1 MPDTLK
7 NYIHENIADNNRI
20 LLKMLMQM
28 RDAIALFRI
37 EDNSLKFLMINS
49 DFESIVNIEPK
60 ELIDKDLN
68 DVDID
73 EELKDIFGKC
83 IPSEFEYYN
92 KEQYKYYKIKNFYPS
107 DTTIAFVFNDITDL
121 KRQEREIERAKDFY
135 FTLFEKSPAMIWKSD
150 KSAKCTYFNDTW
162 LNFTGRSLEQE
173 LGDGWAEGVHPKDL
187 KKCIKIYLDSFK
199 ERKPFSMRYRLKNA
213 KGEYRW
219 ILDLGR
225 PFYDIDEEFNGFL
238 GSCYDVTEQKEQLDN
253 LKLLSCVFENSSQGV
268 VITDSKTNILAV
280 NEAFSDITLYS
291 ENELLSHTPKILKS
305 NKHNREFYSKM
316 WEELATKGKWQGEIY
331 NRKKNG
337 DVYLEWLTISAI
349 KNSKGKVK
357 NYVALINDITK
368 IKEAEDQLSFL
379 AYHDTLTGLPNR
391 KLFRRKLREAIER
404 AKDSKIAVLF
414 IDLDN
419 FKNVNDTLGHP
430 IGDVLLKKVAK
441 KILCELD
448 SDESMARLGGD
459 EFIILMDN
467 IKSIEAVVEK
477 ANDLTHLLCESVFV
491 DKNELSVSAS
501 IGVSIYPDDGKDID
515 TLIKNSD
522 LAMYQAKAKGK
533 NSFEFY
539 KQEMSKDIIER
550 LSIEQELR
558 KAIDNDEFELYYQ
571 PQVDMDN
578 KKLTGAEALIRW
590 NHPKKGLVSPAKFIP
605 VAEES
610 GLIVEIGEWVVKKA
624 CKELREFKDKGL
636 ELPHLSI
643 NLSVRQIEKSD
654 ITAIVNKHLKLNNLP
669 PQSLELEITESIIM
683 TKKTN
688 STINKLKDLGV
699 LLSIDDFG
707 TGYSSLSYLKNLP
720 IYKLKIDKS
729 FVQDLQT
736 DDNDKAIT
744 KAIIALSKTM
754 GLKVIA
760 EGVEEK
766 EQEEFLK
773 EQGCFEAQG
782 YLYSKPVCKK
792 ELLKIWNL

>member
-1 MPDTLK
+1 
-7 NYIHENIADNNRI
+7 
-20 LLKMLMQM
+20 M
-28 RDAIALFRI
+28 RFI
-37 EDNSLKFLMINS
+37 
-49 DFESIVNIEPK
+49 IV
-60 ELIDKDLN
+60 
-68 DVDID
+68 
-73 EELKDIFGKC
+73 
-83 IPSEFEYYN
+83 
-92 KEQYKYYKIKNFYPS
+92 
-107 DTTIAFVFNDITDL
+107 
-121 KRQEREIERAKDFY
+121 
-135 FTLFEKSPAMIWKSD
+135 
-150 KSAKCTYFNDTW
+150 
-162 LNFTGRSLEQE
+162 
-173 LGDGWAEGVHPKDL
+173 
-187 KKCIKIYLDSFK
+187 
-199 ERKPFSMRYRLKNA
+199 
-213 KGEYRW
+213 
-219 ILDLGR
+219 
-225 PFYDIDEEFNGFL
+225 
-238 GSCYDVTEQKEQLDN
+238 
-253 LKLLSCVFENSSQGV
+253 
-268 VITDSKTNILAV
+268 
-280 NEAFSDITLYS
+280 
-291 ENELLSHTPKILKS
+291 
-305 NKHNREFYSKM
+305 
-316 WEELATKGKWQGEIY
+316 
-331 NRKKNG
+331 KNG

-391 KLFRRKLREAIER
+391 KLFRRKLREAIHR